1 MRWAE
6 FTIITTEEAS
16 DAISEML
23 AQIGA
28 DGIAVT
34 DPWEIKRII
43 DDPNSLSYAD
53 GGFVNS
59 LGEDVTVRA
68 YFAELDGLIRLG
80 PKAEEYVDE
89 FDTTSIY
96 GNITG
101 SRVTVDEALQILKK
115 QLSQISEFLDI
126 GKGYDSW
133 KYVEDQDWENEWK
146 KDYKAFKISDRV
158 VICPSWENYEVK
170 EPSEVVVSLDPG
182 SAFGTGT
189 HETTSTCAVLLD
201 TAVSGGEKVLDLG
214 TGSGILAIICKKL
227 GAGEVD
233 AVDIDKL
240 AIDVAVDNCAING
253 CPDINCYVG
262 ELKDVKDGG
271 YDIIVANIIADV
283 IAAIAGDVP
292 AKLAPGGKFIC
303 SGIIN
308 TKKERVEKALADA
321 GFKIVRQEEKNDWM
335 AYECEGLEE
344 CT

>member
-6 FTIITTEEAS
+6 FTIITTEDAS

-43 DDPNSLSYAD
+43 DDPASLSYAD

-68 YFAELDGLIRLG
+68 YFAELDGLVRLG

-89 FDTTSIY
+89 FDTTAIY

-101 SRVTVDEALQILKK
+101 SRVTVQEALEILKK
-115 QLSQISEFLDI
+115 QLDNIAQFLDI
-126 GKGYDSW
+126 GKGFDSW

-146 KDYKAFKISDRV
+146 KDYKAFHISDRV
-158 VICPSWENYEVK
+158 VICPSWESFDAA
-170 EPSEVVVSLDPG
+170 PSDVVVSLDPG

-189 HETTSTCAVLLD
+189 HETTSTCAKLLD
-201 TAVSGGEKVLDLG
+201 TAVEPGQKILDLG

-227 GAGEVD
+227 GAGDVD

-240 AIDVAVDNCAING
+240 AIDVAVENCALND
-253 CPDINCYVG
+253 CADINCYVG
-262 ELKDVKDGG
+262 ELKDVKDSG

-283 IAAIAGDVP
+283 IAAIACDIP
-292 AKLAPGGKFIC
+292 SKLAPDGKFIC

-308 TKKERVEKALADA
+308 TKKERVEKALAEA
-321 GFKIVRQEEKNDWM
+321 GFTIVRVEEKNDWM
-335 AYECEGLEE
+335 AYEARIAP
-344 CT
+344 